1 MQGINPTMLLWF
13 INHLHNFFVL
23 YPAAF
28 IRCRTSRNWHSPSQ
42 DKFMTGASPRS
53 HCSSCL
59 SDPRQPLHITPASR
73 VAKIQTYLSQLF
85 CLFLSFKQW
94 GPDLYQS
101 STCKSETESQSHHH
115 KSTLLPVSQGLH
127 LATAQHLDIEIHA
140 TAKPSP
146 RSHRV
151 KKTAQAAMTAHRL
164 SKHHSHALHAS
175 FECQDICFDMI
186 EMYKAQH
193 GADDPRDKPG
203 SRPINWTIMSVLQTL
218 AAQAQSNFY
227 RHAQNRITMPITN
240 QTSLFCH
247 TAASA
252 RHPDTCHCKGFTG
265 VSPPPKDFKKA
276 QAASPEWLFTTSPN
290 ITSTHCMQASN
301 HISSQIWGDYIEW
314 ASQHYIFPRRWTVL
328 WTVTTNMGK
337 KMW

>member
-28 IRCRTSRNWHSPSQ
+28 IRCRASRTWHSPSQ

-59 SDPRQPLHITPASR
+59 SDPWQPLHITPASR

-115 KSTLLPVSQGLH
+115 RSTLLPVSQGLH

-151 KKTAQAAMTAHRL
+151 KKQR
-164 SKHHSHALHAS
+164 
-175 FECQDICFDMI
+175 
-186 EMYKAQH
+186 
-193 GADDPRDKPG
+193 KP
-203 SRPINWTIMSVLQTL
+203 Q
-218 AAQAQSNFY
+218 
-227 RHAQNRITMPITN
+227 
-240 QTSLFCH
+240 
-247 TAASA
+247 
-252 RHPDTCHCKGFTG
+252 
-265 VSPPPKDFKKA
+265 
-276 QAASPEWLFTTSPN
+276 WLFTAFPS
-290 ITSTHCMQASN
+290 ITATHCMQASN
-301 HISSQIWGDYIEW
+301 VKTFVLIRSKCT
-314 ASQHYIFPRRWTVL
+314 RRNMVL
-328 WTVTTNMGK
+328 MILVINLAVVQ
-337 KMW
+337 